1 MIAPYFG
8 GFISAAASL
17 MMPFITITIQLM
29 IAFVILVW
37 FTLSLIY
44 AAVKIIDYM
53 LGQPFVGW
61 LITGDINATNDLEIL
76 TKNGMFS
83 FTSPIMMFLY
93 VGMIISA
100 FLFVIYFL
108 SSLLPFTN
116 HDVGSIKTRVWGILM
131 ICLSFIWIPF
141 LYSLLAIVTN
151 GLMIGL
157 FSLLKVKKNTT
168 STINW
173 NNLKENTITN
183 LSKLNTLLTQLDFKY
198 VDLDSEEVQNFI
210 NKNFNSQNKLIFSKF
225 VQLWNEN
232 FANKK
237 ISDSIINNWIDTINS
252 INLNDLN
259 SLNTEQI
266 KHIVSLKEF
275 SDVMYQMN
283 LYIKDINS
291 YIPSNDVLLEFNQF
305 FLTSSS
311 IDLSTFNI
319 RTEILDLNN
328 IKSNKNIGDICSYIL
343 FNKNYSDI
351 SFSQSLVDIIYSL
364 ILGKEATFNAGWD
377 YSLDTSFNII
387 WMIPAEI
394 KMIFLNISI
403 HLAYVIKMLVIGG
416 VVNSLLLPAIYIFA
430 LVLLKRFVYIAFW
443 PIMILIGYARN
454 QGENQIS
461 KKYLNELF
469 YKTINIIAFALLW
482 NFISVLT
489 TSIFE
494 ALNKTNIFENELW
507 IKEIFFVF
515 VVIGIVMCSFVII
528 KTFLSDMEKDRSIIA
543 SGASE
548 INSAKRRIEKET
560 KGTTNKSKGS
570 FNKANK
576 NFQNNKTVKDFK
588 TGWNSA
594 KGQGISAKFMA
605 GKMYAAGKGGRK

>member
-1 MIAPYFG
+1 MISPYFG
-8 GFISAAASL
+8 GFGSAIASL
-17 MMPFITITIQLM
+17 LMPFITITIQLM

-37 FTLSLIY
+37 FSLSLIY

-76 TKNGMFS
+76 TKHGMFS
-83 FTSPIMMFLY
+83 LTSPIMMFLY

-116 HDVGSIKTRVWGILM
+116 NNVGSGKTRISGILM

-157 FSLLKVKKNTT
+157 FGILKIKKNTI
-168 STINW
+168 STIDW

-183 LSKLNTLLTQLDFKY
+183 LSKLNALLTQLDFKY
-198 VDLDSEEVQNFI
+198 IDLDSEEVQNFI
-210 NKNFNSQNKLIFSKF
+210 NKNFNSQNKLIFSRF
-225 VQLWNEN
+225 VELWNDN

-237 ISDSIINNWIDTINS
+237 INSSIINNWIDTLNS
-252 INLNDLN
+252 INLDKLN
-259 SLNTEQI
+259 SLGIDQI
-266 KHIVSLKEF
+266 KNITSLKDF

-283 LYIKDINS
+283 LYLKDINT
-291 YIPSNDVLLEFNQF
+291 YIPNKDVLLEFNNL

-311 IDLSTFNI
+311 IDLSSFNI
-319 RTEILDLNN
+319 RTEILGLNE
-328 IKSNKNIGDICSYIL
+328 IQSNKNINDICSYIL
-343 FNKNYSDI
+343 FNKNYTDI

-364 ILGKEATFNAGWD
+364 ILGKDATFSAGWD
-377 YSLDTSFNII
+377 YSLSSSFNII
-387 WMIPAEI
+387 GMIPIEI
-394 KMIFLNISI
+394 KMVFQNISV
-403 HLAYVIKMLVIGG
+403 HLSYVVKILAIGG
-416 VVNSLLLPAIYIFA
+416 VVNSLLLPAIYVFA

-443 PIMILIGYARN
+443 PIMILIGFARN
-454 QGENQIS
+454 QGENQIA

-489 TSIFE
+489 ISIFE

-507 IKEIFFVF
+507 IKEVLFVL
-515 VVIGIVMCSFVII
+515 VIIGIVICSFLII
-528 KTFLSDMEKDRSIIA
+528 KTFLSDMEQDRSVMGA
-543 SGASE
+543 GASE
-548 INSAKRRIEKET
+548 INSAKKRIEKET
-560 KGTTNKSKGS
+560 KGTANKAKGN
-570 FNKANK
+570 FAKANK
-576 NFQNNKTVKDFK
+576 SFQNNKTVKDFK

-594 KGQGISAKFMA
+594 KGQGMQAKFVA
-605 GKMYAAGKGGRK
+605 GKMSAFGKGGKK